1 MKMLPDSVFNVL
13 PILRW
18 VGPLAD
24 GAAKGSLC
32 HFAVSS
38 VQFCSHCIFFS
49 DHLCISNTCYVIPI
63 VIISFMSLVL
73 PHLLVFTTIFLL
85 LLLFIY
91 LLEMKIMNTYCNS
104 CLTVSWFLGAVMFWC
119 NFQLQF
125 PYRKLQNEFEWMVLN
140 SPLYR
145 IE

>member
-1 MKMLPDSVFNVL
+1 MKMLADSVFNVL

-24 GAAKGSLC
+24 LAAKGSLC

-38 VQFCSHCIFFS
+38 VQFCSHCSFFS
-49 DHLCISNTCYVIPI
+49 DHLCISN
-63 VIISFMSLVL
+63 
-73 PHLLVFTTIFLL
+73 HLLRYAYSDHIIYVFGFTTSFGIYHNISSTTI
-85 LLLFIY
+85 IY
-91 LLEMKIMNTYCNS
+91 LLEIKIMNMYCNS
-104 CLTVSWFLGAVMFWC
+104 CLTVSWFPGAVMFWC